1 MEIKK
6 EREDVMLVKDYIC
19 RYLEELD
26 TQHVF
31 GVSGANIEDLYSTI
45 SKSKKVSVV
54 LAKNEYNAGMM
65 AIGSYLSSKS
75 VRAVMTTSGAGVMN
89 TIPILAEGYSSKLPF
104 VLISGTVPQNLEG
117 KGAFQDTSGE
127 GDTFNLSKMLAPC
140 TQSVFNIRE
149 ASEIPKA
156 IVSAFT
162 RAKRTKRPTA
172 ILIPKNIFNQ
182 EIPNHI
188 LKDLLKE
195 EASEEGTLYFEK
207 AREFI
212 SRVLN
217 NKNES
222 PLIILGEEL
231 IHFKDLRNIQLFAK
245 NLNGKIALTPVA
257 KGFYDHLDTDFLG
270 LTGVMGHDAV
280 NRHLKKCR
288 DVIVIGSK
296 MDMLSRFSLEA
307 EFETKRILYFNN
319 ETQKHKLNSLER
331 IEVIGDIEKNIFKFY
346 QEFGFN
352 NDYPA
357 PGQAH
362 HEIEHSA
369 HPHLDYQNV
378 IHLIENELEVDADV
392 FVDAGNS
399 GAFVIHNLKV
409 RGEGLFYVSLGMGG
423 MGNSIGAAIGS
434 AIQSKKKTYVFLGD
448 GSFLMHGLE
457 IHTAIQHSLPL
468 VFFIFNNNSHGMCST
483 RESIFLDGETGVN
496 NFRPCY
502 FGLGLDRIFPEVQS
516 FEVSTMEELRFIMLK
531 IKKPTM
537 PCIVSINIDNHN
549 KPPFRTFIK

>member
-1 MEIKK
+1 
-6 EREDVMLVKDYIC
+6 MLVKDYIC

-26 TQHVF
+26 TQHAF

-45 SKSKKVSVV
+45 AKSKKVSVV

-75 VRAVMTTSGAGVMN
+75 IKAVLTTSGAGVVN
-89 TIPILAEGYSSKLPF
+89 TIPILAEGYSSRLPF
-104 VLISGTVPQNLEG
+104 VLISGAVPQSLEG

-127 GDTFNLSKMLAPC
+127 GDSFDLTKMLAPC
-140 TQSVFNIRE
+140 TQSVFNVRE
-149 ASEIPKA
+149 ASEVPKA
-156 IVSAFT
+156 IIYAFA
-162 RAKRTKRPTA
+162 RAKKYKRPTA
-172 ILIPKNIFNQ
+172 VLIPKNIFNL
-182 EIPNHI
+182 EIPSHN
-188 LKDLLKE
+188 LKE
-195 EASEEGTLYFEK
+195 VYKEETIEECTLHFEK

-222 PLIILGEEL
+222 PLIILGEDL
-231 IHFKDLRNIQLFAK
+231 IHLKDLRNIQLFAK

-257 KGFYDHLDTDFLG
+257 KGFYDHLESDFLG
-270 LTGVMGHDAV
+270 LTGVMGHDEV
-280 NRHLKKCR
+280 NAHLKKCK

-296 MDMLSRFSLEA
+296 MDMLSRFSHEND
-307 EFETKRILYFNN
+307 FESKRMLYFNSA
-319 ETQKHKLNSLER
+319 TQKHKLNSLER
-331 IEVIGDIEKNIFKFY
+331 IEVLGDIEKNIFKFY

-352 NDYPA
+352 NDFPA
-357 PGQAH
+357 PMHTH
-362 HEIEHSA
+362 HEIEHNYR
-369 HPHLDYQNV
+369 HYLDYQNV
-378 IHLIENELEVDADV
+378 IHLIENELEADADV

-409 RGEGLFYVSLGMGG
+409 RGEGIFYVSLGMGG

-457 IHTAIQHSLPL
+457 LHTAIQHSLPI
-468 VFFIFNNNSHGMCST
+468 VFFIFNNNSHGMCTT
-483 RESIFLDGETGVN
+483 RETIFLDGETGVN
-496 NFRPCY
+496 NFKPCY
-502 FGLGLDRIFPEVQS
+502 FGLGLDRIFPEVHS
-516 FEVSTMEELRFIMLK
+516 FEVNTMEELRFTMLK
-531 IKKPTM
+531 TKRPSM
-537 PCIVSINIDNHN
+537 PCIVSINVDNHS